1 MFLKYLFSQNGNGV
15 KTMEAIK
22 QQATIESTVAG
33 QGVKMSR
40 PRKVL
45 VGVMVLTAIYV
56 VWGIVKVI
64 S

>member
-1 MFLKYLFSQNGNGV
+1 
-15 KTMEAIK
+15 MEAVK
-22 QQATIESTVAG
+22 QQGAIDTPVGG
-33 QGVKMSR
+33 QKTKMSN

-45 VGVMVLTAIYV
+45 VGVMALTAIYV

>member
-1 MFLKYLFSQNGNGV
+1 MG
-15 KTMEAIK
+15 IIR
-22 QQATIESTVAG
+22 QQEVVESSVSSVGG
-33 QGVKMSR
+33 QKASMSN

-56 VWGIVKVI
+56 VWGIAKVI

>member
-1 MFLKYLFSQNGNGV
+1 
-15 KTMEAIK
+15 MEVMR
-22 QQATIESTVAG
+22 QQEAVESSVGSVGG
-33 QGVKMSR
+33 QKAPMSN

-56 VWGIVKVI
+56 VWGIAKVI

>member
-1 MFLKYLFSQNGNGV
+1 
-15 KTMEAIK
+15 MEAVK
-22 QQATIESTVAG
+22 QQVTIETPV
-33 QGVKMSR
+33 GVQKTKMSN

>member
-1 MFLKYLFSQNGNGV
+1 
-15 KTMEAIK
+15 MEAIK
-22 QQATIESTVAG
+22 QQGVVEQSGGG
-33 QGVKMSR
+33 QKAKMSN